1 MFNYSNHVSDPRN
14 NFPKP
19 IRTALKVLHFLLLKS
34 SYPITVHTKTQ
45 KEPST
50 LLKKSHHNDSPPAPP
65 KQNAVKNNLPRS
77 KIAWIILT
85 HLLHILF
92 YKMANFIIEELIS
105 RARNDWS
112 KWHSH
117 EQDCHLYA
125 AQMFFFFSM
134 QNLLQW
140 IHHPISTLFCKCL
153 WIFFL

>member
-1 MFNYSNHVSDPRN
+1 MNC
-14 NFPKP
+14 
-19 IRTALKVLHFLLLKS
+19 TKS
-34 SYPITVHTKTQ
+34 AAFSITQ
-45 KEPST
+45 III
-50 LLKKSHHNDSPPAPP
+50 SHHSPHKDAKRTFHSVKEISSQRLPPPP

-140 IHHPISTLFCKCL
+140 IYHPISTFFCKCL